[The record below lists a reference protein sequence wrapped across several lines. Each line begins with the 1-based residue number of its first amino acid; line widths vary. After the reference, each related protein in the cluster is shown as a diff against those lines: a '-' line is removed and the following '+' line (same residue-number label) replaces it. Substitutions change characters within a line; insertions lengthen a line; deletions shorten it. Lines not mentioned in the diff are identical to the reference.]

1 MLNSRFIVPPW
12 KHIVVNFVSASLHL
26 IIWTKPQHKT
36 SVTWCQTFLSC
47 SLALG
52 FQHSLLIL
60 VLPEVFADAH
70 IAEIEPMLVL

>member
-26 IIWTKPQHKT
+26 IIWTKHQHKT
-36 SVTWCQTFLSC
+36 SVTRCQTFLSC

-60 VLPEVFADAH
+60 VSPEVFADAH
-70 IAEIEPMLVL
+70 IAEIEPTLVL

>member
-12 KHIVVNFVSASLHL
+12 KHITVDFVSASLHL

-36 SVTWCQTFLSC
+36 SVTWCQTFLPC

-60 VLPEVFADAH
+60 VSPDVLADAH
-70 IAEIEPMLVL
+70 IAEIQPMLVL

>member
-12 KHIVVNFVSASLHL
+12 KHIAVNFVSASLHL
-26 IIWTKPQHKT
+26 IIWTKQHKT
-36 SVTWCQTFLSC
+36 SVTRCQTFLSC

-60 VLPEVFADAH
+60 VSPEVLADAH
-70 IAEIEPMLVL
+70 IAEIQPMLVL